1 MSRLF
6 SGGRLL
12 GFLAGLIVLFIVAAV
27 TLHNRA
33 FRSSWPERAVRD
45 VTSIVSEWLY
55 TPTFQVETFFS
66 RIKDLTTLYQENSA
80 LQALVAKDAA
90 LQISLDQTQQEN
102 AQLRQMVGYR
112 SANPQYKLIAA
123 RVTGRSPL
131 TWDSDITISV
141 GKNAGVARDMPVLN
155 QNGALVGRI
164 TSSSNLSS
172 VVSLLTSS
180 ASADGV
186 SANIVN
192 GKQATFGIVS
202 GNATVPNDLLMQ
214 FISQMSTNAR
224 VGDLVVTSGLSNM
237 YPRGIL
243 IGKVQSFQLDG
254 TGITK
259 SAVIAPA
266 ANFNAIDYVFVLV
279 PKPGQVIP

>member
-1 MSRLF
+1 
-6 SGGRLL
+6 
-12 GFLAGLIVLFIVAAV
+12 
-27 TLHNRA
+27 
-33 FRSSWPERAVRD
+33 
-45 VTSIVSEWLY
+45 
-55 TPTFQVETFFS
+55 
-66 RIKDLTTLYQENSA
+66 
-80 LQALVAKDAA
+80 
-90 LQISLDQTQQEN
+90 
-102 AQLRQMVGYR
+102 
-112 SANPQYKLIAA
+112 
-123 RVTGRSPL
+123 
-131 TWDSDITISV
+131 
-141 GKNAGVARDMPVLN
+141 MPVLN